1 VPARA
6 SAMIYALSLH
16 DALPIFQTHYREP
29 MDWTRQRLLE
39 ASDELYRW
47 YELLRNDGFDAS
59 IDSGEGA
66 PILEALNDDLNTWE
80 AITRLRAA
88 ARKGM
93 TRTLGEGLAALGLL
107 DSFFIEADDILIFDR
122 TAGVDRD
129 HVESR
134 IAQRLAFIREKNWA
148 EADRIRDDLLQQGV
162 QLKDGKDPVTGERI
176 TTWEVKR

>member
-80 AITRLRAA
+80 AITRLD
-88 ARKGM
+88 RKS
-93 TRTLGEGLAALGLL
+93 TRLN
-107 DSFFIEADDILIFDR
+107 SS
-122 TAGVDRD
+122 
-129 HVESR
+129 HVKISY
-134 IAQRLAFIREKNWA
+134 A
-148 EADRIRDDLLQQGV
+148 V
-162 QLKDGKDPVTGERI
+162 VC
-176 TTWEVKR
+176 